1 MAMVIALLKVV
12 ELLHSGT
19 VSLSYPVAFGVNK
32 CGEEDHKDLE
42 YEIVIIE
49 GGKRQGNPVEDIKY
63 MEELIFD
70 YVLCFPQF
78 TNYDG
83 DLETPRLPFG
93 FRNLRDNMIAT
104 MEYKASVKANRTSNF
119 SIIAVNTQLPLTKG
133 YLIKPSTADNFS
145 LKNHVLVPLDR
156 NNDGREYET
165 TLEAWLSEY
174 ETIHSELFRVK
185 VSSFGK
191 LHQIVRPTIKGL
203 VMVIALLKV
212 VELLHSGTVSLSYPV
227 AFGVNKFGE
236 EDHKDF
242 EYEIVIIEGGERQGN
257 PVEDIK
263 YMEEL
268 ILDYVLCF
276 PQFTNYDGDLET
288 PRLPFGFRNLRDNMI
303 ATMEY
308 KASVKANRTSNFSII
323 AVNTQLPLTKG
334 YLIKPST
341 ADNFSLKNHVLVPL
355 DRNNDG
361 REYETTLEAWLS
373 EYETIH
379 SELFRVKVSSFG
391 KLHQIVRPTIKG
403 LVMVIALLKV
413 VELLH
418 SGTVSLS
425 YPVAFGVN
433 KFGEEDHKD
442 LEYEIVIIEGGER
455 QGNPVEDIKYMEELI
470 FDYVLCFPQ
479 FTNYDGDLETPRLPF
494 GFRNL
499 RDNMIATMEYKASV
513 KANRTSNFSIIAVN
527 TQLPLTKGYLI
538 KPSTA
543 DNFSLKNHVLVPLDR
558 NNDGR
563 EYETT
568 LEAWLSE
575 YETIHS
581 ELFRV
586 KVSSFGKLHQIVRP
600 TIKGLVMV
608 IALLKVVELLHSGT
622 VSLSYPVAFG
632 VNKFGEEDHKDL
644 EYEIVIIE
652 GGERQGN
659 PVEDIKYMEE
669 LIFNYVLCFPQFTN
683 YDGDL
688 ETPRLPFGFRNLRD
702 NMIATME
709 YKASVKANR
718 TSNFSIIAVNTQ
730 LPLTKGYLIKPSTA
744 DNFSLKNHF
753 LVPLDRNNDGR
764 EYETTLEAWLSE
776 YETIHSE
783 LFRVKVSSFGKLHQI
798 VRPTIKGLVMVIA
811 LLKVVELLHSGNMSS
826 VKFGKDA
833 KYLAAGIV
841 DWNIL
846 LFGLPEEDNL
856 LESEH

>member
-191 LHQIVRPTIKGL
+191 LHQIV
-203 VMVIALLKV
+203 
-212 VELLHSGTVSLSYPV
+212 
-227 AFGVNKFGE
+227 
-236 EDHKDF
+236 
-242 EYEIVIIEGGERQGN
+242 Q
-257 PVEDIK
+257 
-263 YMEEL
+263 
-268 ILDYVLCF
+268 
-276 PQFTNYDGDLET
+276 
-288 PRLPFGFRNLRDNMI
+288 
-303 ATMEY
+303 
-308 KASVKANRTSNFSII
+308 
-323 AVNTQLPLTKG
+323 
-334 YLIKPST
+334 
-341 ADNFSLKNHVLVPL
+341 
-355 DRNNDG
+355 
-361 REYETTLEAWLS
+361 
-373 EYETIH
+373 
-379 SELFRVKVSSFG
+379 
-391 KLHQIVRPTIKG
+391 PTIKG

-455 QGNPVEDIKYMEELI
+455 QG
-470 FDYVLCFPQ
+470 
-479 FTNYDGDLETPRLPF
+479 
-494 GFRNL
+494 
-499 RDNMIATMEYKASV
+499 
-513 KANRTSNFSIIAVN
+513 
-527 TQLPLTKGYLI
+527 
-538 KPSTA
+538 
-543 DNFSLKNHVLVPLDR
+543 
-558 NNDGR
+558 
-563 EYETT
+563 
-568 LEAWLSE
+568 
-575 YETIHS
+575 
-581 ELFRV
+581 
-586 KVSSFGKLHQIVRP
+586 
-600 TIKGLVMV
+600 
-608 IALLKVVELLHSGT
+608 
-622 VSLSYPVAFG
+622 LSYYNLPDMPGIRAP
-632 VNKFGEEDHKDL
+632 DP
-644 EYEIVIIE
+644 ITT
-652 GGERQGN
+652 
-659 PVEDIKYMEE
+659 
-669 LIFNYVLCFPQFTN
+669 FP
-683 YDGDL
+683 DMPG
-688 ETPRLPFGFRNLRD
+688 
-702 NMIATME
+702 I
-709 YKASVKANR
+709 
-718 TSNFSIIAVNTQ
+718 
-730 LPLTKGYLIKPSTA
+730 
-744 DNFSLKNHF
+744 
-753 LVPLDRNNDGR
+753 
-764 EYETTLEAWLSE
+764 
-776 YETIHSE
+776 
-783 LFRVKVSSFGKLHQI
+783 
-798 VRPTIKGLVMVIA
+798 
-811 LLKVVELLHSGNMSS
+811 GNMCS

-833 KYLAAGIV
+833 KYLAAGTV